1 MNGFLTTGDAAERA
15 GLTPRRLQQL
25 AHALR
30 AHGVRLPQAPYGQG
44 TLWPPEVVEALK
56 DHKGEGLEALLQD
69 PRLQSYRATP
79 EDLAA
84 ALAVGEV
91 LEVAWG
97 VRRALNTLARND
109 PLNRWGSVF
118 RDTFGGVL

>member
-1 MNGFLTTGDAAERA
+1 MNGMLTTGDAAERA

-44 TLWPPEVVEALK
+44 TLWPPEVVEALREL
-56 DHKGEGLEALLQD
+56 KGQGLEALLQD
-69 PRLQSYRATP
+69 PRLQAYRAHP

-84 ALAVGEV
+84 ALAVGEA
-91 LEVAWG
+91 LEVACG
-97 VRRALNTLARND
+97 LRHVLNTLARND
-109 PLNRWGSVF
+109 RYNRFSSVF
-118 RDTFGGVL
+118 RNTFGGLG